1 MPYFLY
7 RYGYSL
13 CSPKQ
18 GTHLC
23 TPAHTGVYKSIPCH
37 RMQELFKVGR
47 AIFWDGFAVLNCF
60 PPSCAEKRKG
70 DYMLKYILKRLL
82 YLVFVFFIVS
92 IIMFGIYKC
101 VPGDPA
107 RMMIDSSKQTVDPER
122 YEQMYQNARE
132 RLGLN
137 DPIPVQYVKWIGN
150 MLTGDFGFSSQYRRP
165 VADIVAAPIG
175 NTVMLNIA
183 SMILVFLITIPL
195 GIITAVKKGSVLDNT
210 VQVGTVIGYS
220 LPNFVIALIFIF
232 LFTKV
237 MPIFPISG
245 MNTAGI
251 TGSGFEVFMDK
262 MYHMALP
269 CIVMTFASLGGITR
283 YVRAAMIDV
292 LREDYIRTA
301 RAKGLREKVV
311 IYSHAFR
318 NALIPIVT
326 ILTGWVVSVFAGSVV
341 IETIFL
347 WNGIGKVLYDALL
360 QRDFMVVL
368 AMQMFYVVLT
378 LAGNL
383 LMDLAYMV
391 VDPRVKLNS

>member
-1 MPYFLY
+1 
-7 RYGYSL
+7 
-13 CSPKQ
+13 
-18 GTHLC
+18 
-23 TPAHTGVYKSIPCH
+23 
-37 RMQELFKVGR
+37 
-47 AIFWDGFAVLNCF
+47 
-60 PPSCAEKRKG
+60 
-70 DYMLKYILKRLL
+70 
-82 YLVFVFFIVS
+82 
-92 IIMFGIYKC
+92 
-101 VPGDPA
+101 
-107 RMMIDSSKQTVDPER
+107 
-122 YEQMYQNARE
+122 MYQAARE

-137 DPIPVQYVKWIGN
+137 ESVPVQYVKWIGN

-195 GIITAVKKGSVLDNT
+195 GIITAVKKGSILDNT

-220 LPNFVIALIFIF
+220 LPSFVIALIFIF

-237 MPIFPISG
+237 LPIFPISG
-245 MNTAGI
+245 MNTAGM
-251 TGSGFEVFMDK
+251 TGSGFEMFMDK

-269 CIVMTFASLGGITR
+269 CLVMTFASLGGITR

-347 WNGIGKVLYDALL
+347 WNGIGKVLYDALM

>member
-1 MPYFLY
+1 
-7 RYGYSL
+7 
-13 CSPKQ
+13 
-18 GTHLC
+18 
-23 TPAHTGVYKSIPCH
+23 
-37 RMQELFKVGR
+37 
-47 AIFWDGFAVLNCF
+47 
-60 PPSCAEKRKG
+60 
-70 DYMLKYILKRLL
+70 
-82 YLVFVFFIVS
+82 
-92 IIMFGIYKC
+92 
-101 VPGDPA
+101 
-107 RMMIDSSKQTVDPER
+107 
-122 YEQMYQNARE
+122 
-132 RLGLN
+132 
-137 DPIPVQYVKWIGN
+137 

-195 GIITAVKKGSVLDNT
+195 GIITAVKKGSILDNT

-220 LPNFVIALIFIF
+220 LPSFVIALIFIF

-237 MPIFPISG
+237 LPIFPISG
-245 MNTAGI
+245 MNTAGM
-251 TGSGFEVFMDK
+251 TGSGFEMFMDK

-269 CIVMTFASLGGITR
+269 CLVMTFASLGGITR

-347 WNGIGKVLYDALL
+347 WNGIGKVLYDALM

>member
-1 MPYFLY
+1 M
-7 RYGYSL
+7 
-13 CSPKQ
+13 
-18 GTHLC
+18 
-23 TPAHTGVYKSIPCH
+23 V
-37 RMQELFKVGR
+37 
-47 AIFWDGFAVLNCF
+47 
-60 PPSCAEKRKG
+60 
-70 DYMLKYILKRLL
+70 KYILKRLL

-122 YEQMYQNARE
+122 YEQMYQAARE

-137 DPIPVQYVKWIGN
+137 ESVPVQYVKWIGN

-195 GIITAVKKGSVLDNT
+195 GIITAVKKGSILDNT

-220 LPNFVIALIFIF
+220 LPSFVIALIFIF

-237 MPIFPISG
+237 LPIFPISG
-245 MNTAGI
+245 MNTAGM
-251 TGSGFEVFMDK
+251 TGSGFEMFMDK

-269 CIVMTFASLGGITR
+269 CLVMTFASLGGITR

-301 RAKGLREKVV
+301 RAKGLSEKKV
-311 IYSHAFR
+311 IYKHAFR
-318 NALIPIVT
+318 NTLIPLVTIIGGSLPGLFSGALIT
-326 ILTGWVVSVFAGSVV
+326 
-341 IETIFL
+341 ETLFSIP
-347 WNGIGKVLYDALL
+347 GIGYVSY
-360 QRDFMVVL
+360 QSMV
-368 AMQMFYVVLT
+368 AGDIPFSMFYLSFMAVLT
-378 LAGNL
+378 LASNL
-383 LMDLAYMV
+383 LTDILYGV
-391 VDPRVKLNS
+391 VDPRVRIS

>member
-1 MPYFLY
+1 
-7 RYGYSL
+7 
-13 CSPKQ
+13 
-18 GTHLC
+18 
-23 TPAHTGVYKSIPCH
+23 
-37 RMQELFKVGR
+37 
-47 AIFWDGFAVLNCF
+47 
-60 PPSCAEKRKG
+60 
-70 DYMLKYILKRLL
+70 
-82 YLVFVFFIVS
+82 
-92 IIMFGIYKC
+92 
-101 VPGDPA
+101 
-107 RMMIDSSKQTVDPER
+107 MMIDSSKQTVDPER
-122 YEQMYQNARE
+122 YEQMYQAARE

-137 DPIPVQYVKWIGN
+137 ESVPVQYVKWIGN

-195 GIITAVKKGSVLDNT
+195 GIITAVKKGSILDNT

-220 LPNFVIALIFIF
+220 LPSFVIALIFIF

-237 MPIFPISG
+237 LPIFPISG
-245 MNTAGI
+245 MNTAGM
-251 TGSGFEVFMDK
+251 TGSGFEMFMDK

-269 CIVMTFASLGGITR
+269 CLVMTFASLGGITR

-347 WNGIGKVLYDALL
+347 WNGIGKVLYDALM